1 MSESELPPLRV
12 RVRRI
17 VSLSLPIIGGMT
29 SQLVMMIADTIM
41 VGQLDES
48 ALAIAALG
56 FGGFASG
63 VIADFVIGIG
73 AGVQTIA
80 ARRMGEGRARES
92 GFALTE
98 ALKISIVFGLPLALL
113 GALIAPGMAA
123 LLTDDPHILRE
134 ATPFLA
140 LRNFNWVFIMLTF
153 SFRGFFNGISQP
165 RIYLMV
171 IFLMQILNVLAGYVF
186 IFGWGP
192 APSLGVTGAGI
203 GSLIAT
209 ALGALIYVLVARY
222 YGATHGALQSAPPG
236 PARRELRAALLK
248 LSLPAALA
256 GFAASSGF
264 VVFLKL
270 TGLVGV
276 AETAATVILINV
288 AFTFLFPSIGFGLA
302 AATLVSE
309 NLGAGR
315 AKAAFR
321 AGRETMWVGALSLA
335 SLGFLLFVFARPIIA
350 TFTDDP
356 EAASLAL
363 LPLQIFS
370 VGLFLDVAGVIY
382 SQALIGAGA
391 VRSVMFGHLVGMYGV
406 FLPGAWFFGVY
417 LGYGMLGL
425 WLPMFAYRV
434 LLTGFFAALFER
446 RKWAAIQV

>member
-1 MSESELPPLRV
+1 MPESELPPLGARL
-12 RVRRI
+12 RRI
-17 VSLSLPIIGGMT
+17 LSLSLPIIGGMT

-48 ALAIAALG
+48 ALALAALG

-63 VIADFVIGIG
+63 VVADFVIGIG

-92 GFALTE
+92 GLALTE
-98 ALKISIVFGLPLALL
+98 ALKLSLIFGLPLAAL
-113 GALIAPGMAA
+113 GAVIAPGMAA
-123 LLTDDPHILRE
+123 LLTDDPRILRE

-192 APSLGVTGAGI
+192 APALGVTGAGV

-209 ALGALIYVLVARY
+209 ALGALIYVFVARY
-222 YGATHGALQSAPPG
+222 YSASYGALQTPTPA
-236 PARRELRAALLK
+236 PARRALRALLIK

-264 VVFLKL
+264 AVFLKL
-270 TGLVGV
+270 TGMVGV
-276 AETAATVILINV
+276 AETAATVILINI

-315 AKAAFR
+315 ADAAFR
-321 AGRETMWVGALSLA
+321 AGRETMWVGALTLA
-335 SLGFLLFVFARPIIA
+335 SLGLGLCFFARPLIGA
-350 TFTDDP
+350 FTDD
-356 EAASLAL
+356 AAVAGIAL

-370 VGLFLDVAGVIY
+370 LALFLDVAGVIY

-391 VRSVMFGHLVGMYGV
+391 VRPVMFGHLVGMYGV
-406 FLPGAWFFGVY
+406 FLPCAWLFGVQ

-425 WLPMFAYRV
+425 WIPMFAYRL
-434 LLTGFFAALFER
+434 LLTGFFAALYER
-446 RKWAAIQV
+446 RRWAEIRI